1 VNLSTS
7 LGKPLAVLVDVTIS
21 FLAPPKEL
29 SCRAKDRSG
38 SFSSK
43 LRNIGLALDAL
54 AGEIPAT
61 NSEPVAKIKDT
72 SLRVLIV
79 DDFFKF
85 IFGPSYF
92 PSN

>member
-61 NSEPVAKIKDT
+61 NSEPVAANKDIT
-72 SLRVLIV
+72 LSALIEMDLLKV
-79 DDFFKF
+79 
-85 IFGPSYF
+85 IFGPSCSL
-92 PSN
+92 SN